1 MQQMNDQTKPTFSIE
16 KIYVKDLSLENPGSP
31 QSFLSQQTAP
41 QVDVSLQTRG
51 EPVANDLYE
60 VVLTLTVSAKVGD
73 ATLFLVEASQ
83 AGLFTMRNVPE
94 ADIKP
99 LLGLTCPNIL
109 FPYARETIADAISRS
124 GFPPIHLDPI
134 NFETL
139 YQQQVQQ
146 QGLQPMGAAPVP
158 GITTPAAN

>member
-1 MQQMNDQTKPTFSIE
+1 MNDQTKPTFSIE

-31 QSFLSQQTAP
+31 QSFLSQQAAP

-60 VVLTLTVSAKVGD
+60 VVLTLTVTAKVGE

-146 QGLQPMGAAPVP
+146 QGLQSMGAGPVP
-158 GITTPAAN
+158 TMTTPPTN